1 MKQDKTQF
9 HEKMGRWESDFADFK
24 KNVFP
29 KNYGAMAS
37 KYLPVFLILMSI
49 MLPFTTTRVNF
60 ILFIIKPVMFI
71 TGVVLCLKWT
81 RNIQGNNLTTVNYL
95 QLQKHIS
102 AAEHNYSMYPDVME
116 YLKKFKTSVETEQK
130 HKKNIKRNFW
140 IMFCGFFVIF
150 VLYHIYNNNY
160 RNSFSILRN
169 EDWGDNICRVLELEQ
184 DVPFLILEPYKTN
197 IDDSMTI
204 ESKKLS
210 VYLGFIIAKDKE
222 EKAPSCDV
230 HYLTAKRPIVVG
242 GTGNMRL
249 TITDE
254 NGNPIPRCP
263 CFVYDPNGGKEIIN
277 SEYFLYTSNVFDD
290 LSDLQT
296 LETLRYLQAN
306 KEHLRFI
313 VEKI

>member
-1 MKQDKTQF
+1 
-9 HEKMGRWESDFADFK
+9 
-24 KNVFP
+24 
-29 KNYGAMAS
+29 
-37 KYLPVFLILMSI
+37 
-49 MLPFTTTRVNF
+49 
-60 ILFIIKPVMFI
+60 
-71 TGVVLCLKWT
+71 
-81 RNIQGNNLTTVNYL
+81 
-95 QLQKHIS
+95 
-102 AAEHNYSMYPDVME
+102 ME

-150 VLYHIYNNNY
+150 ALYHIYNNNY

-169 EDWGDNICRVLELEQ
+169 EDGGDNMCRVLELEQ
-184 DVPFLILEPYKTN
+184 YVPFLILEPYKTN

-277 SEYFLYTSNVFDD
+277 SEYFLYTSNVFDN
-290 LSDLQT
+290 LSDLQI
-296 LETLRYLQAN
+296 LETLRCLQAN